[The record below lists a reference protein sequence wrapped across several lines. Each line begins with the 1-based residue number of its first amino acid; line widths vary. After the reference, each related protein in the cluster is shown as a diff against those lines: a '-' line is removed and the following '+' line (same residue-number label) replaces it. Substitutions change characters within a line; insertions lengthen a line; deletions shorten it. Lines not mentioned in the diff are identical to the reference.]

1 MLKPKKKKC
10 KNPDCK
16 KEFQPWSTTQKACSL
31 DCAKVV
37 GRREQEARKKREAR
51 EWRAETRRRKE
62 KAKTLKEVID
72 DAQKVINRLVVLED
86 GPKGCISCLEG
97 QVSDAG
103 HYFHRGSKYRTSWL
117 TLSRINLNG
126 QCRHCNSFK
135 GGGNQHEY
143 RAGFIER
150 YGRKRFDEL
159 VELKRKADSGELPT
173 PTIEEVK
180 RFIAATK
187 AEYKQRLK
195 ELRG

>member
-1 MLKPKKKKC
+1 MLKPKKQKKC
-10 KNPDCK
+10 KECRELFEPKN
-16 KEFQPWSTTQKACSL
+16 SMQKTCWKME
-31 DCAKVV
+31 CAIAA
-37 GRREQEARKKREAR
+37 GRREHEARKKREAR

-62 KAKTLKEVID
+62 KIKTLKDHID
-72 DAQKVINRLVVLED
+72 DAQKIINKLVVLED
-86 GPKGCISCLEG
+86 GSKGCISCPDG

-126 QCRHCNSFK
+126 QCRACNSFK

-150 YGRKRFDEL
+150 YGQERFDEL
-159 VELKRKADSGELPT
+159 IELKRKADSGELPI
-173 PTIEEVK
+173 PTIEQVK
-180 RFIAATK
+180 QFIADTK
-187 AEYKQRLK
+187 AEYKRLK